1 MNKAKEHT
9 VVKTAPTTCGAFLK
23 LNRLLLTIGIG
34 ATVVVT
40 ALPAFGA
47 MEQEGT
53 QNQGENLRMHASKPA
68 WQAKALQRAA
78 FLVDLKWTP
87 AINQTEPVARRMPKR
102 WTDGEF
108 YEAVE
113 QTGLNYSSTR
123 FAGRRYMWD
132 ISLHTFYSALANPES
147 VLYTRDL
154 RLAPYNVQNSAA
166 FFGIVCNEFVAYCYG
181 LNTPFW
187 TKGLCN
193 RPGIAKIAEQSAQ
206 GVQLCDMLY
215 KKGHVAMI
223 TGITKNE
230 EGLITHVEISEA
242 TRKLNTART
251 SMTAAEFDEKLKSL
265 QYTIYRIDD
274 YDAFV
279 GDFRPQLTPFFDE
292 KLPVSVNKTLLLD
305 MGDRANYCKG
315 DTVQFNILDKNTTAL
330 VVQKNGALIEKFPI
344 SQTGV
349 MPRTY
354 HACGRYLAHCV
365 MSDGSASVPVEF
377 IVAEIVADLA
387 EDSLKKNDPLTVK
400 LTADNCKPL
409 FVIIGNSMHSFAV
422 TSAQIRDGTFRI
434 PAGQI
439 GAGKHEVLVIGETEF
454 GQIYS
459 NLEKIRID

>member
-1 MNKAKEHT
+1 M
-9 VVKTAPTTCGAFLK
+9 LK
-23 LNRLLLTIGIG
+23 NTKRGICRNISDCFWSAGIG
-34 ATVVVT
+34 AL
-40 ALPAFGA
+40 AMLAAWPATGA
-47 MEQEGT
+47 AIQANAH
-53 QNQGENLRMHASKPA
+53 NQGGTSHMHQEQPI
-68 WQAKALQRAA
+68 WQVKALQRAA

-87 AINQTEPVARRMPKR
+87 VINQTEPVARRMPRR

-193 RPGIAKIAEQSAQ
+193 RPGIAKIAAQSAQ
-206 GVQLCDMLY
+206 GVQPCDMLY

-223 TGITKNE
+223 TGITKNN

-242 TRKLNTART
+242 TRKLNTSRT
-251 SMTAAEFDEKLKSL
+251 PMTAAEFDEKLKSL
-265 QYTIYRIDD
+265 QYTIYRIAD

-279 GDFRPQLTPFFDE
+279 GEFRPQLTPFFDE
-292 KLPVSVNKTLLLD
+292 KLPVSVNTTLLLD
-305 MGDRANYCKG
+305 LGDRANYGKG
-315 DTVQFNILDKNTTAL
+315 DLVQFNILDKKATAL
-330 VVQKNGALIEKFPI
+330 VVRKDGLLLEKFPI
-344 SQTGV
+344 SQSGV
-349 MPRTY
+349 IPRAY
-354 HACGRYLAHCV
+354 HACGRYAAHCV
-365 MSDGSASVPVEF
+365 MSDGSDSVPVEF
-377 IVAEIVADLA
+377 IVAELVADIA
-387 EDSLKKNDPLTVK
+387 EDTLTKNDQLTVK
-400 LTADNCKPL
+400 FTAENCKPL
-409 FVIIGNSMHSFAV
+409 FVIIGNSLHSFAL
-422 TSAQIRDGTFRI
+422 TQAQISAGAVTL
-434 PAGQI
+434 PAAQI
-439 GAGKHEVLVIGETEF
+439 GGGNQEVLVIGETPF

-459 NLEKIRID
+459 NLEKIRIE